1 MRKIKFLLST
11 LVLLLGAVTAS
22 AADVTVYIDPV
33 GDGTWL
39 SDNAKISVNVFTNGD
54 TNNTF
59 FTPTVYKGNVLKVT
73 FPDTYNRMIIVRGE
87 NQDAWGWNQTEDIT
101 PVDNTLYK
109 ANGYFGDQM
118 VYTTVNPYLYVVDFN
133 TAITTSNHDFAV
145 ASNWKHIVGSNN
157 YDGYGPYYMQ
167 YGYTGDGGVDGT
179 GALRVGAQNGYYA
192 GSTQSGANFTD
203 GHYDH
208 LVTPKV
214 NGTVTLK
221 VKRYNVTGYPSYVRI
236 FKCNEEGNT
245 IGDEIV
251 TDITPAIS
259 DSEWS
264 TLTLTLTE
272 ETRLA
277 IRAQSVLLD
286 NFTAEEA
293 TIIPIPAMSITSIK
307 RADDGSTTYFD
318 MNADGGYTVKYKVK
332 ITNTGETNL
341 IAGTTENYSLSVS
354 IDDNTYGTFDVPVDV
369 EMGNESEEF
378 VASIV
383 VPKTAPTG
391 WKYRYLKENLTNT
404 VNTNSIAWSNTIEY
418 NPIPFFIKQGNEPIS
433 KGSSLTSVTSLDYG
447 MITSATTENYEI
459 FAHNAGDLQIKSIT
473 TPDGFTAVPA
483 QTLPYTI
490 PAHTGMNVDVTANGT
505 ATASGNMVITY
516 VDKNGVDQTVN
527 ISLSQTVIDPSKWLA
542 TFDNGIWPEGTI
554 HQSSLSLSS
563 NSYYGY
569 TYAIKS
575 SSSYNNKFFTP
586 LLHAT
591 AGESMTFDAML
602 DYSYGSIKVYVTTD
616 RNNLGTPVL
625 TLGSSQLNTS
635 SMTSKSVTIADEG
648 DYYVVFE
655 VYYAMLDNLYG
666 FELVPVDHDIV
677 VNSFKIGYN
686 AEDKEI
692 KSGTEQSFSFD
703 IVSTLTETADAY
715 SVKLYANGSEVATA
729 EAADLTAGTS
739 KTFNFTWTPT
749 VETTTVYEMHA
760 AIVFTDETVIVSP
773 SLNLTVTKEP
783 KFVFVTSSTT
793 VTDNTTSI
801 TTAQTF
807 GKVNT
812 HPVKSFKIH
821 NSGTANLLVSSIVAP
836 AGFSVDVNGP
846 LNLGAGEEQIVNV
859 TFSTETP
866 GEYAGNLTITYN
878 QDGEQEYTLAFSGT
892 MLDPTKF
899 YANFDNATE
908 SCNWPAGSIYQNNIS
923 GATVSY
929 SAPYNYYIS
938 SSSTTNNIFVTP
950 KLAAT
955 AGEKLM
961 FDAKLYYGWNSGAV
975 KVYAAT
981 TREEVLNTEEGT
993 TRVQL
998 FYASGV
1004 DAGADATITTDY
1016 QTFEVTVPEAG
1027 EYYFGF
1033 EISGRPYVDEING
1046 LTPVAVAHDWKIA
1059 SSNIP
1064 TDAMQ
1069 NVATE
1074 ASVNVL
1080 NLGLADEAADS
1091 YEVNLYIDGEKT
1103 ATAATIPA
1111 LPMAHQLSAAGTQVT
1126 VPIYTL
1132 KTGTFPV
1139 YIEVKAGDYSV
1150 TTDPVDVTFAEEFAE
1165 SNLTMST
1172 GTASNTNLLHLNWN
1186 NSETVSL
1193 YSATVL
1199 SNMGLKEGDK
1209 ISSIT
1214 YKGYNKGSN
1223 YSTTLN
1229 VWYEFTDETTQS
1241 QPAAGKYDTSEMT
1254 NVLNTTRS
1262 WASVEGTS
1270 SNYVELITINFKT
1283 PIVYTAG
1290 KSLRMVVCSEGSQ
1303 YQSGTYFVQS
1313 TVSGTETSYY
1323 NRNDDATTFKNTQ
1336 TWAANTYLPA
1346 IYIGVVAEP
1355 KTYSGTITDEDGKAI
1370 ENATVSLVS
1379 TDGKNVQ
1386 YSAITDEN
1394 GAYSINVVQ
1403 STREYDATATAYGYN
1418 DGTHNDIS
1426 FAADVNKD
1434 FKLESKP
1441 TVSVTVTSAE
1451 WATITTPATYAVS
1464 FDENTEAYIA
1474 TAEEGN
1480 SIKLTKIDVA
1490 PAMTPIVIHT
1500 TADAC
1505 TMTQET
1511 TAASDD
1517 VSANI
1522 LKSAKG
1528 NEVGDGNGNYYV
1540 LGMNSSNV
1548 VGFGP
1553 LADGV
1558 TLAKGKAYLVPTSGS
1573 GFLTFVIGDED
1584 ETTTIN
1590 AVDAAGMD
1598 DDTPVYNLAGQKV
1611 GKDYKGVVIVN
1622 GRKVV
1627 RK

>member
-1 MRKIKFLLST
+1 MRKIQFFFLT
-11 LVLLLGAVTAS
+11 LVALLGTVSAS
-22 AADVTVYIDPV
+22 GKTVYIQPND
-33 GDGTWL
+33 WL
-39 SDNAKISVNVFTNGD
+39 NDNAVISVNVWVDGSGG
-54 TNNTF
+54 NTWV
-59 FTPTVYKGNVLKVT
+59 TLNEVETGILKAT
-73 FPDTYNRMIIVRGE
+73 FDDSFDKMAIIRGPYA
-87 NQDAWGWNQTEDIT
+87 NQWKSGGGWNQSADLDVVDGKLYSINSGSWDGAAVNNGITLSDYTE
-101 PVDNTLYK
+101 PP
-109 ANGYFGDQM
+109 
-118 VYTTVNPYLYVVDFN
+118 YTVDFN
-133 TAITTSNHDFAV
+133 TEISTSSHDFAV

-602 DYSYGSIKVYVTTD
+602 DYSNGSIKVYVTTD

-812 HPVKSFKIH
+812 NPVKNFKIH
-821 NSGTANLLVSSIVAP
+821 NAGTASLQITSITVP
-836 AGFSVDVNGP
+836 EGFTVDVEAPFNVA
-846 LNLGAGEEQIVNV
+846 AGEAQAVNV
-859 TFSTETP
+859 TFSAETP
-866 GEYAGNLTITYN
+866 GIYGGNLVINYV
-878 QDGEQEYTLAFSGT
+878 QDGNQEYTLAFSGT
-892 MLDPTKF
+892 KLDPNKW
-899 YANFDNATE
+899 YATFGTSSDASNY
-908 SCNWPAGSIYQNNIS
+908 PAGSLAQANVSITTPSTDN
-923 GATVSY
+923 GALV
-929 SAPYNYYIS
+929 S
-938 SSSTTNNIFVTP
+938 SSSTKNLFITP
-950 KLAAT
+950 KLAT
-955 AGEKLM
+955 TGENVQ
-961 FDAKLYYGWNSGAV
+961 FEAKVRSSYYTGSV
-975 KVYAAT
+975 KVYSITDNVAAAET
-981 TREEVLNTEEGT
+981 TTNEEFEALTPTLLGEFTIGT
-993 TRVQL
+993 DVTS
-998 FYASGV
+998 F
-1004 DAGADATITTDY
+1004 TTY
-1016 QTFEVTVPEAG
+1016 SVEAPAG
-1027 EYYFGF
+1027 EYYLAFK
-1033 EISGRPYVDEING
+1033 IADAQVDEIYG
-1046 LTPVAVAHDWKIA
+1046 MTVIPVEHDWMIA

-1069 NVATE
+1069 NVAKS

-1080 NLGLADEAADS
+1080 NLGLADEAEGS
-1091 YEVNLYIDGEKT
+1091 YEVNLYIGGEK
-1103 ATAATIPA
+1103 AASAETTPA
-1111 LPMAHQLSAAGTQVT
+1111 LAMNHKLTDAGTQIT
-1126 VPIYTL
+1126 VPMQSP
-1132 KTGTFPV
+1132 KAGTFPV
-1139 YIEVKAGDYSV
+1139 YIEVKAGEYSV
-1150 TTDPVDVTFAEEFAE
+1150 ATEPVSVTFAEEEAISGVQVGTKSTTSSSVPFYTTWMDDSE
-1165 SNLTMST
+1165 GKSMSDFIYT
-1172 GTASNTNLLHLNWN
+1172 PEQLAASGIK
-1186 NSETVSL
+1186 
-1193 YSATVL
+1193 A
-1199 SNMGLKEGDK
+1199 GD
-1209 ISSIT
+1209 IINSIT
-1214 YKGYNKGSN
+1214 FVGTSN
-1223 YSTTLN
+1223 GTKTINSLTTDAWVAQQAVADFTPGAPDKENMTHVVLHN
-1229 VWYEFTDETTQS
+1229 GQSVEFAYGTPYEF
-1241 QPAAGKYDTSEMT
+1241 K
-1254 NVLNTTRS
+1254 
-1262 WASVEGTS
+1262 
-1270 SNYVELITINFKT
+1270 INLSDN
-1283 PIVYTAG
+1283 PIVYDGTSG
-1290 KSLRMVVCSEGSQ
+1290 IRIYTNINGNGQ
-1303 YQSGTYFVQS
+1303 YQSINFDIDNNYQYAYYAHG
-1313 TVSGTETSYY
+1313 SGSFSSKAG
-1323 NRNDDATTFKNTQ
+1323 N
-1336 TWAANTYLPA
+1336 P
-1346 IYIGVVAEP
+1346 VAFFALSAES
-1355 KTYSGTITDEDGKAI
+1355 KTYSGTVKDDSGNAI
-1370 ENATVSLVS
+1370 ENATVTLVS
-1379 TDGKNVQ
+1379 TEDNIQ
-1386 YSAITDEN
+1386 YTGTTNAAGEF
-1394 GAYSINVVQ
+1394 SINVIQ
-1403 STREYDATATAYGYN
+1403 AARTYDATATAYGYDDATDN
-1418 DGTHNDIS
+1418 NIS
-1426 FAADVNKD
+1426 FADNVVMN
-1434 FKLESKP
+1434 FELTSKAE
-1441 TVSVTVTSAE
+1441 VSVIVTEAK

-1474 TAEEGN
+1474 TGEEGGN
-1480 SIKLTKIDVA
+1480 IKLTKIDVA

-1500 TADAC
+1500 TAGAC
-1505 TMTQET
+1505 TMTQEA
-1511 TAASDD
+1511 TATSDD

-1522 LKSAKG
+1522 LESAKG
-1528 NEVGDGNGNYYV
+1528 NEVGDGAGNYYV
-1540 LGMNSSNV
+1540 LGMTSTG
-1548 VGFGP
+1548 VGFGK
-1553 LADGV
+1553 LASGV
-1558 TLAKGKAYLVPTSGS
+1558 TLAKGKAYIPGTALANISD
-1573 GFLTFVIGDED
+1573 FLPFVIGDED

-1598 DDTPVYNLAGQKV
+1598 DNTPVYNLAGQKV